1 MPTELPRRSPKSR
14 FWKSCPSWNRQRRRT
29 AKTSSGSLPARSF
42 PHIDKSIAYRF
53 PDPEKI
59 SPPLLQLNE
68 ASFGYAPGKQILR
81 NVNIDVGLDS
91 RITIIGSN
99 GSGKST
105 L

>member
-1 MPTELPRRSPKSR
+1 MLTLG
-14 FWKSCPSWNRQRRRT
+14 
-29 AKTSSGSLPARSF
+29 GSLTFCRLPC
-42 PHIDKSIAYRF
+42 RF

-68 ASFGYAPGKQILR
+68 ANFGYTPGKQILHDI
-81 NVNIDVGLDS
+81 NIDVGLDS